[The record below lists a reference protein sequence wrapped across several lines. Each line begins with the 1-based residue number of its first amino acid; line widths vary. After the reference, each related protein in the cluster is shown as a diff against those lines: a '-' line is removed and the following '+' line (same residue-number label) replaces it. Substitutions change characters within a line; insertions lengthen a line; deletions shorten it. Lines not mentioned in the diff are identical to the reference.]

1 MYCFITTLS
10 LEIFVTDHEE
20 LSNPVT
26 RTTCNLFIFLEA
38 VNFTIVPK
46 LIWFKFFSNQLD

>member
-26 RTTCNLFIFLEA
+26 RTTYNLFIFLEA